1 MLDLQNRPGD
11 ALLFHFGK
19 HPSHADGSF
28 ADDRLR
34 VLRRGFRRRFLDVD
48 EREPVRQPPHLR
60 NGALARN
67 VRPKHIKLCLNS
79 RVGGEFAEPV
89 LAAFVFVRVV
99 MIAEYDAAREEQR
112 AVEGEISE
120 LDYKVKNAVII
131 EENADD
137 SYVHIGC
144 TVKVYDS
151 MFDEECE
158 YEITGSM
165 ESDPVAGKIS
175 NESPAGAA
183 LMRHKRG
190 DVVEVNAPDGLYTLK
205 ILDIRVN

>member
-1 MLDLQNRPGD
+1 MADQFFMTKKGYDEAVARLKYLQTEKRQEVVARIQEARSHGDLSEN
-11 ALLFHFGK
+11 
-19 HPSHADGSF
+19 
-28 ADDRLR
+28 
-34 VLRRGFRRRFLDVD
+34 
-48 EREPVRQPPHLR
+48 
-60 NGALARN
+60 
-67 VRPKHIKLCLNS
+67 
-79 RVGGEFAEPV
+79 
-89 LAAFVFVRVV
+89 
-99 MIAEYDAAREEQR
+99 AEYDAAREEQR

-137 SYVHIGC
+137 SY
-144 TVKVYDS
+144 
-151 MFDEECE
+151 DEECE